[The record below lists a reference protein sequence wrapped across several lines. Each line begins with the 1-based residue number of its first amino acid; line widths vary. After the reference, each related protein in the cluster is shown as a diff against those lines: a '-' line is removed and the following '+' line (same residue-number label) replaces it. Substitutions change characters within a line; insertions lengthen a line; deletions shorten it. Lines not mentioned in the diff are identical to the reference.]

1 MLYKIEKN
9 EFSKIDSENADA
21 IIYAVSE
28 VFPDTKFLDATQ
40 ILDLNATPLPNICN
54 MSLKVHELA
63 LNYEKAV
70 NMKNILLNSPAS
82 ESDKDYENALTIVEA
97 VEDTH
102 AW

>member
-1 MLYKIEKN
+1 
-9 EFSKIDSENADA
+9 
-21 IIYAVSE
+21 
-28 VFPDTKFLDATQ
+28 
-40 ILDLNATPLPNICN
+40 